1 MLKSELQR
9 ELRQTSPNVAELP
22 FILKLYAN
30 VDKLREAMFRHGM
43 EEASNLLRDFCRGF
57 CQTGGLSEFIDVGDG
72 KDRADHQ
79 IKGERTPGLSD
90 ARRC

>member
-9 ELRQTSPNVAELP
+9 ELRQISPNVAELP

-30 VDKLREAMFRHGM
+30 VDKLGEAMFKHGM

-79 IKGERTPGLSD
+79 IKGERTPSLSD
-90 ARRC
+90 AWRC